1 MDGSRPGGQGPVG
14 FTVWMTGLP
23 GSGKSTLARLLEAR
37 LREAH
42 GRYVEVLDGDEVRR
56 GLSRDLGLSKEHR
69 EEHARRV
76 SYVAKVLSRNG
87 VVAVV
92 ALISPYRS
100 SRVEAE
106 ETIGPDRFVEVFVNA
121 PLAVCEERDPKG
133 LYAKARRGEIT
144 NMTGVQAPYEAP
156 EHPDLVVDTTR
167 GTPEQSVDQLIAGLE
182 RLGKL

>member
-1 MDGSRPGGQGPVG
+1 MQLMDGSRPGGQGPVG

-92 ALISPYRS
+92 AI
-100 SRVEAE
+100 VVA
-106 ETIGPDRFVEVFVNA
+106 
-121 PLAVCEERDPKG
+121 AVLGRRAG
-133 LYAKARRGEIT
+133 RRGLQQRLT
-144 NMTGVQAPYEAP
+144 ALA
-156 EHPDLVVDTTR
+156 
-167 GTPEQSVDQLIAGLE
+167 S
-182 RLGKL
+182 RLGVTPTDENGVEGVLL